1 MRDFRVL
8 LWLRW
13 RQFRDGAVY
22 WMRVLGYDP
31 KSSGFFEKLY
41 PLYLLVIG
49 SFWVFAMWG
58 WGHDNAVSIGDNLA
72 SESLVSLLN
81 VMPPAVLILQV
92 FVMIVALRSTPLK
105 LSFADMSYVAGSP
118 IARSVPVLL
127 GFLRQVIFRLV
138 LIAGF
143 FSLFAI
149 VLTRALDPNA
159 DLTSSL
165 RAMLAC
171 IPLVVLTWALGWLLG
186 ILRLVYPAISRWN
199 YLWILPLLI
208 LLAAHYF
215 PAPFMWP
222 GQALVLLIYGIAP
235 WWVLPFLTILAVA
248 LVAAFVWLGNRI
260 NMIRAVDESILHA
273 RVAALGLLA
282 FRQPDLLLRIRLQ
295 SAAAG
300 RKPFLSLPKVY
311 GFQTLVTR
319 AALSYLRHPFMLI
332 FSLAWGAA
340 MAQAA
345 VWIIANQLPVQLWIG
360 WLLVVGIAPPVG
372 LLHVFRIDVE
382 ERFLRQFLLVDGLQL
397 LMADVILPL
406 IATIAGAM
414 IVWLLQGFPPN
425 ITSIGA
431 LFIPI
436 LSLLVA
442 LCGAVAL
449 TNKRVLQTRI
459 LATGITFGLIM
470 VAGVN
475 FSPIIAFVI
484 AVLAI
489 MTLGGMVSQNA

>member
-13 RQFRDGAVY
+13 RQFSDGLVY
-22 WMRVLGYDP
+22 WMRVLGYNP

-41 PLYLLVIG
+41 PLYLLIIS

-58 WGHDNAVSIGDNLA
+58 FGHDNAVNIGSNIHPTSLA
-72 SESLVSLLN
+72 DLLKAI
-81 VMPPAVLILQV
+81 PPAVLILQV
-92 FVMIVALRSTPLK
+92 FVIIVALRSTPLK
-105 LSFADMSYVAGSP
+105 LSFADMSYIAGSP

-138 LIAGF
+138 IIAGF
-143 FSLFAI
+143 FSLFAL
-149 VLTRALDPNA
+149 VLTRPLAQNI
-159 DLTSSL
+159 DLSASV

-186 ILRLVYPAISRWN
+186 ILRLVYPGVSRWN
-199 YLWILPLLI
+199 YLWVLPLLI
-208 LLAAHYF
+208 LLAATYL
-215 PAPFMWP
+215 PAPFLWP

-235 WWVLPFLTILAVA
+235 WWVYPFLALLAIG
-248 LVAAFVWLGNRI
+248 LVVAFVWFGNRI
-260 NMIRAVDESILHA
+260 NMILAVDESILHA

-282 FRQPDLLLRIRLQ
+282 FRQPNLLLRIRLQ

-311 GFQTLVTR
+311 GFQTLATR

-332 FSLAWGAA
+332 FSAVWGGV

-345 VWIIANQLPVQLWIG
+345 VWIISNELPVQLWIG

-414 IVWLLQGFPPN
+414 VVWLAQGFEPE

-436 LSLLVA
+436 LAILLA

-459 LATGITFGLIM
+459 LATGITFGIIM
-470 VAGVN
+470 VVGVN
-475 FSPIIAFVI
+475 FSPIIAFVA
-484 AVLAI
+484 AVLSI

>member
-13 RQFRDGAVY
+13 RQFRDGLVY

-31 KSSGFFEKLY
+31 KSTGFFERLY

-49 SFWVFAMWG
+49 GFWVFAMWG
-58 WGHDNAVSIGDNLA
+58 WGHDNAVNIGSNIHPTTLA
-72 SESLVSLLN
+72 DLLN
-81 VMPPAVLILQV
+81 AIPPAVLILQV
-92 FVMIVALRSTPLK
+92 FVIVVALRSTPLK

-143 FSLFAI
+143 FSLFAL
-149 VLTRALDPNA
+149 VLTRPLTQGI
-159 DLTSSL
+159 DLSASL
-165 RAMLAC
+165 RAVLAV

-186 ILRLVYPAISRWN
+186 ILRLVYPTFARVPF
-199 YLWILPLLI
+199 LWLLPLL
-208 LLAAHYF
+208 LLLIAHYF

-235 WWVLPFLTILAVA
+235 WWVYPFLTLLAVG

-295 SAAAG
+295 SASAG

-319 AALSYLRHPFMLI
+319 AALSYLRHPFMLL
-332 FSLAWGAA
+332 FSLLWGAA

-397 LMADVILPL
+397 LMADMLLPL

-414 IVWLLQGFPPN
+414 GIWMIQGFDPE

-436 LSLLVA
+436 LAILVA

-470 VAGVN
+470 IVGVN
-475 FSPIIAFVI
+475 FSPIFAFVV
-484 AVLAI
+484 ALLSI